1 VIPPASAPGARSGSG
16 SDSGAGA
23 PRPRRQGAGPSGP
36 GKQGGSRGSSAWFLP
51 AVGIVALLLVVGI
64 GFGSGVAGGG
74 SEPAAA
80 TAAPG
85 ATAGGATA
93 PVTGAGPTSDPGT
106 GGQPAAPSAEGEAQA
121 EDDPAA
127 EEGAA
132 PAALVEADVP
142 IVPVTNFRS
151 ARTSVKAGDVAAIAD
166 GNGTYKGLVLLK
178 ADADPILAALGL
190 DRSAF
195 GSRLATVKSPRAL
208 QQHLSDNRAWLGF
221 LRADQVDPSVRAL
234 AWGAKSLFGNDR
246 VKSLARWPL
255 TARLQAPEGA
265 PSAYDPA
272 AAWTLVAGGDIL
284 LDRGVSLAINEAASG
299 ADFPFNGGTVNI
311 TGRCRDC
318 SPMGWDLPY
327 TTKTGNAGI
336 VRELLSEA
344 DLSIANFENPAPDDW
359 RFHGSGMMFSADPKH
374 IKGLVDAG
382 LDWVS
387 LANNHMGDS
396 GDSGILQTMKNL
408 DKYGLA
414 HGGAGANTKQAH
426 KATLLEAGGITVGI
440 LGYDS
445 IAGYYKSTATSPGT
459 SRLSAKALVKD
470 IAAARKAGA
479 DLVIVFP
486 HWGIEYREKPSQYQV
501 DMGRAAID
509 AGADMVIGNHPHW
522 VEGMEVYKGKPIW
535 YALGNFVF
543 DQSWSE
549 YTMEGITLELTLQG
563 TDLRQIGIRPHL
575 IMGKAQ
581 PNLMDPATAGGKFV
595 MDQFWRSSK
604 GHLDW

>member
-1 VIPPASAPGARSGSG
+1 
-16 SDSGAGA
+16 
-23 PRPRRQGAGPSGP
+23 
-36 GKQGGSRGSSAWFLP
+36 
-51 AVGIVALLLVVGI
+51 
-64 GFGSGVAGGG
+64 
-74 SEPAAA
+74 
-80 TAAPG
+80 
-85 ATAGGATA
+85 
-93 PVTGAGPTSDPGT
+93 
-106 GGQPAAPSAEGEAQA
+106 
-121 EDDPAA
+121 
-127 EEGAA
+127 
-132 PAALVEADVP
+132 
-142 IVPVTNFRS
+142 
-151 ARTSVKAGDVAAIAD
+151 VKAADVAAIAD
-166 GNGTYKGLVLLK
+166 GSGAYKGLVLLK
-178 ADADPILAALGL
+178 ADAEPILAALGL
-190 DRSAF
+190 DRSSF
-195 GSRLATVKSPRAL
+195 GSRLTTVKSARAL
-208 QQHLSDNRAWLGF
+208 QQHLSAKRSSLGF

-234 AWGAKSLFGNDR
+234 AWGNKSLFGNDR
-246 VKSLARWPL
+246 VKSLAKWPL

-265 PSAYDPA
+265 ATAYDPGQ
-272 AAWTLVAGGDIL
+272 AWTLAAGGDIL
-284 LDRGVSLAINEAASG
+284 LDRGVSLAINDAARG
-299 ADFPFNGGTVNI
+299 PDHPFDGGTVNI
-311 TGRCRDC
+311 TGRCKDC

-327 TTKTGNAGI
+327 TKKTGNAGI

-344 DLSIANFENPAPDDW
+344 DLAIANFENPAPDDW
-359 RFHGSGMMFSADPKH
+359 RFHGSGMMFSANPKH
-374 IKGLVDAG
+374 IKGLVNAG

-396 GDSGILQTMKNL
+396 GDSGILETIKNL

-414 HGGAGANTKQAH
+414 HGGAGANSKQART
-426 KATLLEAGGITVGI
+426 ATLLKAGGITVGI

-445 IAGYYKSTATSPGT
+445 IAGYYRATATSPGT
-459 SRLSAKALVKD
+459 ARLSAKALAKD

-486 HWGIEYREKPSQYQV
+486 HWGVEYKEKPSQYQV
-501 DMGRAAID
+501 SMGRAAID

-563 TDLRQIGIRPHL
+563 TELRQIRIRPHL